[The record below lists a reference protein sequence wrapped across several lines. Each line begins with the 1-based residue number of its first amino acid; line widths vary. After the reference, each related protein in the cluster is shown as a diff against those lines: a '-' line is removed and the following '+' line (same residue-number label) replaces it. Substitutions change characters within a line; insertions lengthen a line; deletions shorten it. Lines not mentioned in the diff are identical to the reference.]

1 MKRIRKT
8 QLKPRWG
15 MYAEQFELLQA
26 GDVIKS
32 KNNKLRIIV
41 KTSESHITKDGRTYT
56 IYLEKL
62 RPSWTRGNLTAISIG
77 DAYRFRPV
85 KVKNKKIYDWDRE
98 RVLSIR
104 KKIKVDYLLKQQKE
118 LTKKLKKI

>member
-1 MKRIRKT
+1 
-8 QLKPRWG
+8 

-32 KNNKLRIIV
+32 KNNTLRIIV

-77 DAYRFRPV
+77 DASRFRPV

>member
-32 KNNKLRIIV
+32 KNNTLRIIV

-62 RPSWTRGNLTAISIG
+62 IPSWTRGNLTAISIG
-77 DAYRFRPV
+77 DASRFRPV